1 MVSKEPETPAKARG
15 PATADAVARV
25 ERRGQ
30 PRDLDSPPNWET
42 IVLQR
47 MARRVESLSCE
58 PAPGAAADED
68 GGWEEV
74 ALRAL
79 RRRIQGLQPK

>member
-1 MVSKEPETPAKARG
+1 MPEDSASRTKRRG
-15 PATADAVARV
+15 PAAADEV
-25 ERRGQ
+25 ERIERRRQ
-30 PRDLDSPPNWET
+30 PRDLESPPNWET

-58 PAPGAAADED
+58 PAPGAAADGD